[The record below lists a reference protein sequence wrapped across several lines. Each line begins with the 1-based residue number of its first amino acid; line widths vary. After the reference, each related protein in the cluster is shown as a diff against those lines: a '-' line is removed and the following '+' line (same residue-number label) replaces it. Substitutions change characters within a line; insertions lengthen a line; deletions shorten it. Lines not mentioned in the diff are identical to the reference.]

1 MKGLLAFFLLII
13 SINYGI
19 AKDPNYWPVE
29 ASLNIMTAK
38 NNHAKTT
45 LRVGVIGLV
54 HTHVHWI
61 LGREEQ
67 GDIEIVGIVEPNRVL
82 ARQYADRHGYS
93 MDIVFETMEEMIA
106 ATKPE
111 AVTAFNTIY
120 GHLEVVQYCAPRGI
134 HVMVEKPLAVNWEHA
149 QQMIALAEKHKIHL
163 LTNYESSW
171 YGSNHD
177 AYKRIHTDNA
187 IGDIRKIVFHT
198 GHPGPIEI
206 GCNPEFLEWLTDP
219 VLNGGGALT
228 DFGCYG
234 ANLSTWLMKGERP
247 ISVSCTTQQIKPD
260 LYPKVEDEATIVLTY
275 AKAQVIIQASWNW
288 PYNVKDMEVYGKE
301 GYIHCK
307 NSTDMVMLQKE
318 QETPVSFEASPL
330 PKGMHDPFALF
341 QKVVKEG
348 YELTKY
354 DLSGLQNN
362 QIVMQILEAAK
373 FSAENGTTVNWEE
386 FFVK

>member
-1 MKGLLAFFLLII
+1 MNRLLIFFVLI
-13 SINYGI
+13 IPFNIGI
-19 AKDPNYWPVE
+19 AKDSIDPTSESIYNT
-29 ASLNIMTAK
+29 MTPE
-38 NNHAKTT
+38 NNDAKTT

-67 GDIEIVGIVEPNRVL
+67 GDIEIVGIVEPNKKL
-82 ARQYADRHGYS
+82 ALEYAERHGYS
-93 MDIVFETMEEMIA
+93 IDIVFDTMEEMIA

-149 QQMIALAEKHKIHL
+149 KQMIDLAQQHNIHL

-171 YGSNHD
+171 YGSNYN
-177 AYKRIHTDNA
+177 AYQRIHNENA
-187 IGDIRKIVFHT
+187 IGEIRKIVFHT

-234 ANLSTWLMKGERP
+234 ANLSTWLMKGASPE
-247 ISVSCTTQQIKPD
+247 SVSCTVQQIKPD
-260 LYPKVEDEATIVLTY
+260 LYPYVEDEATIVLTY
-275 AKAQVIIQASWNW
+275 PRAQVIIQASWNW
-288 PYNVKDMEVYGKE
+288 PHNVKDMEVYGKE

-307 NSTDMVMLQKE
+307 NSNDMVVLESGNEDAMM
-318 QETPVSFEASPL
+318 FEAPPL
-330 PKGMHDPFALF
+330 PKGVHDPFALLH
-341 QKVVKEG
+341 KVVKEG
-348 YELTKY
+348 YVLDKY
-354 DLSGLQNN
+354 DLSGLENN
-362 QIVMQILEAAK
+362 RIVMQILEAARI
-373 FSAENGTTVNWEE
+373 SATTGKTVIW
-386 FFVK
+386 KDHYK